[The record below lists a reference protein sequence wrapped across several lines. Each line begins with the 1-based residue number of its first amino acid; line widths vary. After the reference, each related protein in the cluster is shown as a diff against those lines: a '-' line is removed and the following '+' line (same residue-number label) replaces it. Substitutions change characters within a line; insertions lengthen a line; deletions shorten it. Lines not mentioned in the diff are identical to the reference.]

1 MSVNQKRAVHGKV
14 VEKNEGNLVIYFKS
28 MLLGR
33 NHSSLKDTE
42 GDEIQRR
49 SLKFLIIIKLV
60 VISSIYFFL
69 ADEPTESAWTM
80 PQLSGKAGY
89 TLVSSP
95 CGLLYKIIIRWKI
108 SKINLCQE
116 KSI

>member
-1 MSVNQKRAVHGKV
+1 MKLVSVNQKRAVHGKV

-49 SLKFLIIIKLV
+49 
-60 VISSIYFFL
+60 
-69 ADEPTESAWTM
+69 
-80 PQLSGKAGY
+80 
-89 TLVSSP
+89 
-95 CGLLYKIIIRWKI
+95 
-108 SKINLCQE
+108 
-116 KSI
+116 